1 MQKFNKIEDIRT
13 EIDKIDL
20 KILDLLS
27 DRKDLVTQVVSFK
40 NRDQIIDKKR
50 ISEILS
56 RLDKEAKKKD
66 LPQELVKDIW
76 NKMIKFFISYE
87 ERIFDRDKN

>member
-1 MQKFNKIEDIRT
+1 MQKFNKIQDIRT
-13 EIDKIDL
+13 EIDKIDM

-27 DRKDLVTQVVSFK
+27 DRKDLVTQVVKFK

-50 ISEILS
+50 ISEILL
-56 RLDKEAKKKD
+56 RLDNEAKKKG

-87 ERIFDRDKN
+87 EKIFDRDKS